1 MEMLEDYFDER
12 RKEMEGQDKPAY
24 SRGRVAFIACRD
36 ERDQAAEE
44 ALYE

>member
-1 MEMLEDYFDER
+1 METLEDYYER
-12 RKEMEGQDKPAY
+12 TKDMVGHRTSQY
-24 SRGRVAFIACRD
+24 TRVALIACRD